1 MSLVLDASMAL
12 SWQFRDESTPAG
24 RAVLQR
30 IVETGAIVPAHWRLE
45 VANGLRTA
53 VRRLRMTG
61 ADRDAALRDLA
72 DLGIEADLETDTQ
85 AWGATLALA
94 DRFDLTPYDAAY
106 LELAQRR
113 GLPLASLDRALRQ
126 AGGTLGVE
134 LLGFAG

>member
-1 MSLVLDASMAL
+1 LSLVLDASMAL